1 MVKRKLTLK
10 ESELV
15 KLINQSVKHIQEQ
28 NMVPT
33 DLEGGGGG
41 VTYKDAF
48 GRIITNPHYIRI
60 KNKEIEDAVGAE
72 IGRGER
78 EDADKICNKFKTGE
92 KLTDSELNQFKM
104 KGRMHGLVMDC
115 LEEQEGLST
124 SYDYHLVLDI
134 ISIVFYVIG
143 GIGTAFAWT
152 GFGAYVAAV
161 SFYLAMVIE
170 FGNGLSYIL
179 VDDEPDYFMAGLTW
193 CFMLMP
199 VMQLAKAPVK
209 VVTKSLSTAFKTGG
223 LTSLTKTFYN
233 LTTAQ
238 KILLQDLVSNFPKLK
253 QAAKIGITKV
263 DKAIKS
269 FDNYIAAM
277 KGYWGTGWA
286 IKQLKWIKKYILKP
300 IKFGCTM
307 LTQMAVIL
315 TAYDPAMS
323 GGVFKFLGDKFDSDR
338 FSSFGDYLNQLA
350 TNNISGYSVM
360 KSLVREFGDA
370 KGVIT
375 TTKIACNS
383 EEYQWLQVK
392 EAYKKQKTASGI
404 FGKVSQMAYSDSEWE
419 SMIWEDWQ
427 KGWRPNYSQYWDSDG
442 KNHLNR
448 GQIKDEL
455 ALRILDNYKPILNYE
470 TKVIEMEGQEEWAN
484 IVKYLECSTF
494 IKEYSQNNDDFTL
507 TLMTIEDL
515 LEDLGSE

>member
-1 MVKRKLTLK
+1 
-10 ESELV
+10 
-15 KLINQSVKHIQEQ
+15 
-28 NMVPT
+28 
-33 DLEGGGGG
+33 
-41 VTYKDAF
+41 
-48 GRIITNPHYIRI
+48 
-60 KNKEIEDAVGAE
+60 
-72 IGRGER
+72 
-78 EDADKICNKFKTGE
+78 
-92 KLTDSELNQFKM
+92 
-104 KGRMHGLVMDC
+104 
-115 LEEQEGLST
+115 
-124 SYDYHLVLDI
+124 
-134 ISIVFYVIG
+134 
-143 GIGTAFAWT
+143 
-152 GFGAYVAAV
+152 
-161 SFYLAMVIE
+161 
-170 FGNGLSYIL
+170 
-179 VDDEPDYFMAGLTW
+179 
-193 CFMLMP
+193 
-199 VMQLAKAPVK
+199 
-209 VVTKSLSTAFKTGG
+209 
-223 LTSLTKTFYN
+223 
-233 LTTAQ
+233 
-238 KILLQDLVSNFPKLK
+238 
-253 QAAKIGITKV
+253 
-263 DKAIKS
+263 
-269 FDNYIAAM
+269 
-277 KGYWGTGWA
+277 
-286 IKQLKWIKKYILKP
+286 
-300 IKFGCTM
+300 
-307 LTQMAVIL
+307 
-315 TAYDPAMS
+315 MS

-338 FSSFGDYLNQLA
+338 FSSFGDYLTQLA

>member
-48 GRIITNPHYIRI
+48 GKIITNPHYIRN
-60 KNKEIEDAVGAE
+60 KQKEIDDALGATLGKYNRE
-72 IGRGER
+72 I
-78 EDADKICNKFKTGE
+78 ADTICNKFKTGE
-92 KLTDSELNQFKM
+92 KLTDSELSQFKM
-104 KGRMHGLVMDC
+104 KGYVHELVMDC
-115 LEEQEGLST
+115 LEEGEGLDSWM
-124 SYDYHLVLDI
+124 DYHMVLDI
-134 ISIVFYVIG
+134 ISVVLYVIG

-152 GFGAYVAAV
+152 GAGAVIAAV
-161 SFYLAMVIE
+161 SFYLAIVVE

-238 KILLQDLVSNFPKLK
+238 KVLLQDLVSNFPKLK
-253 QAAKIGITKV
+253 QAAKAGITKV
-263 DKAIKS
+263 DKTIKS
-269 FDNYIAAM
+269 FDNFIATM

-286 IKQLKWIKKYILKP
+286 IKQLQWIKKYILKP

-315 TAYDPAMS
+315 TAYDPSMV
-323 GGVFKFLGDKFDSDR
+323 GGAFKFLGDKFDSDR
-338 FSSFGDYLNQLA
+338 FTSFGDYLNQLA

-404 FGKVSQMAYSDSEWE
+404 FGKLSQMGYSDSEWE

-427 KGWRPNYSQYWDSDG
+427 KGWRPNYSQYWDSD
-442 KNHLNR
+442 KTNHLNR

-470 TKVIEMEGQEEWAN
+470 KKVIEMEGQEEWAN

-494 IKEYSQNNDDFTL
+494 IKEYSQDNDDFTL
-507 TLMTIEDL
+507 TLMIIEDL
-515 LEDLGSE
+515 LEDLQSE